1 MHRSAAAQEED
12 NVGVETDHCLK
23 VWIIALGVAVVADRG
38 LMHLIMLWHNVA
50 CTQFKCMSNVTE
62 NLEI

>member
-12 NVGVETDHCLK
+12 NVEMDHCLK

-38 LMHLIMLWHNVA
+38 LMHLTCCWHVA
-50 CTQFKCMSNVTE
+50 VFVV
-62 NLEI
+62 LAPLVDGV

>member
-12 NVGVETDHCLK
+12 NVEMDHCLK

-38 LMHLIMLWHNVA
+38 LMHLIMLAQCGMHSIP
-50 CTQFKCMSNVTE
+50 QCMSNVPE

>member
-12 NVGVETDHCLK
+12 NVEMDHCLK

-38 LMHLIMLWHNVA
+38 LMHLIMLACAWHVA
-50 CTQFKCMSNVTE
+50 CINNHVPE

>member
-12 NVGVETDHCLK
+12 NVEMDHCLK

-38 LMHLIMLWHNVA
+38 LMHLIMLACAWHVA
-50 CTQFKCMSNVTE
+50 FISHCA
-62 NLEI
+62 